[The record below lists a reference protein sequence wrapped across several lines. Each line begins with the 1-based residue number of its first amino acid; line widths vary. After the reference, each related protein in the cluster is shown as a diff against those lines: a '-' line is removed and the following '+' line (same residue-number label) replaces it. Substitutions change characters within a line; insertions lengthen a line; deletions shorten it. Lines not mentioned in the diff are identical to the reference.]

1 MAQNEKLQNYFKYCE
16 LLNGT
21 SQNKDS
27 FKRLVNGAFDN
38 ASDQVYY
45 DDIYYCNEIECKPI
59 SGGDIFII
67 TII

>member
-21 SQNKDS
+21 PQNKDP
-27 FKRLVNGAFDN
+27 FKRLVNGGFDEI
-38 ASDQVYY
+38 YY
-45 DDIYYCNEIECKPI
+45 DDIYYCNETECKSI